1 MKNVVRGILALALTA
16 AATWL
21 ANEIVDRIFG
31 PDEKI
36 A

>member
-21 ANEIVDRIFG
+21 ANEIAERIFG
-31 PDEKI
+31 SDEQV